1 MTIKE
6 KSLMQNKS
14 LTRPGLK
21 LSNIE
26 QRSNYDKKTN
36 PQTNK
41 QAVGLKET
49 NNQNHLACN
58 KMALSPAEH
67 LSSSSCSAA
76 TNLPL
81 VPEQ

>member
-1 MTIKE
+1 
-6 KSLMQNKS
+6 MQNKS
-14 LTRPGLK
+14 VTRQTFK
-21 LSNIE
+21 I
-26 QRSNYDKKTN
+26 QRRSNYDKKTN

-67 LSSSSCSAA
+67 SSSSSCSAA

-81 VPEQ
+81 VPEYHPLISRT